1 MENKRRLKMGQDLNK
16 LIEEKSIEKT
26 TLTKR
31 LTIGSETKDYPV
43 YKFPLEYLYYND
55 QNGRINTVYHQYIS
69 NHGKLTPEIGE
80 SKYNE
85 IFEKFIFESKK
96 QALKDTQIS
105 ISEKGQQEP
114 GVILSDGRVIDG
126 NRRFTALRRIQKE
139 TKIQQCFEAVI
150 LSFDISNKI
159 DEKKI
164 KELELDLQLGREE
177 RVSYD
182 PIDRIFDVY
191 NTIEV
196 QKLMTP
202 EEYKKASGAGNTKG
216 INKDLRL
223 AKLII
228 KFLSIVAPNE
238 NPIDKFYLARELK
251 LDGPLEDIERTINK
265 LKKDK
270 ETITQNVLTILAV
283 QIAKSEVGDRDITR
297 KIRDVKYNILDNP
310 EMKER
315 FIDATDEHVDNIID
329 FFESNPIN
337 QASDLKNNLNNNL
350 EIAEISSK
358 LLQTTNRLSNK
369 GQITANRRQSLVKL
383 QEIRDTLED
392 LSSEDLKELYEKEFF
407 EAKEILQEIRDL
419 AFKLSK

>member
-1 MENKRRLKMGQDLNK
+1 M
-16 LIEEKSIEKT
+16 
-26 TLTKR
+26 
-31 LTIGSETKDYPV
+31 TIGGETKDYPV

-69 NHGKLTPEIGE
+69 NHGKLTPEIGN

-85 IFEKFIFESKK
+85 IFERFIYESKK
-96 QALKDTQIS
+96 QALKNTQVS

-139 TKIQQCFEAVI
+139 TNIQQYFEAVI
-150 LSFDISNKI
+150 LSFDINNKI

-196 QKLMTP
+196 QRLMTP

-223 AKLII
+223 ANLII

-283 QIAKSEVGDRDITR
+283 QIAKSEIGDRDITR

-315 FIDATDEHVDNIID
+315 FIVATDEHVDHIID
-329 FFESNPIN
+329 FFESNPID

-358 LLQTTNRLSNK
+358 LLQTTNRLSNR

-392 LSSEDLKELYEKEFF
+392 LSSEDLKELHEEEFF

>member
-1 MENKRRLKMGQDLNK
+1 MSQDLNK

-31 LTIGSETKDYPV
+31 LTIGGKTKDYPV

-69 NHGKLTPEIGE
+69 NHGKLTPEIGD

-139 TKIQQCFEAVI
+139 TKIQQYFEAVI

-164 KELELDLQLGREE
+164 KELELDLQLGRQE

-223 AKLII
+223 ADLII

-270 ETITQNVLTILAV
+270 ETITQNILTILAV

-310 EMKER
+310 EMKEH
-315 FIDATDEHVDNIID
+315 FISATDEHVDNIID
-329 FFESNPIN
+329 FFESNPIDK
-337 QASDLKNNLNNNL
+337 ASDLKNNLNNNL
-350 EIAEISSK
+350 EIAEVSSK

-392 LSSEDLKELYEKEFF
+392 LSSEDLKELHEEEFF

>member
-1 MENKRRLKMGQDLNK
+1 MNQDLNE
-16 LIEEKSIEKT
+16 LIKNGDIEKT
-26 TLTKR
+26 TLKKR
-31 LTIGSETKDYPV
+31 LTIGGEPKDYPV

-69 NHGKLTPEIGE
+69 NHGKLTPEIGD

-85 IFEKFIFESKK
+85 IFERFIYESKK
-96 QALKDTQIS
+96 QALKNTQFS

-139 TKIQQCFEAVI
+139 TKIQQYFEAVI
-150 LSFDISNKI
+150 LSFDISKKI

-310 EMKER
+310 EMKEH
-315 FIDATDEHVDNIID
+315 FISATDEHVDNIID
-329 FFESNPIN
+329 FFESNPIDK
-337 QASDLKNNLNNNL
+337 ASDLKNNLNNNL
-350 EIAEISSK
+350 EIAEVSSK

-392 LSSEDLKELYEKEFF
+392 LSSEDLKELHEEEFF
-407 EAKEILQEIRDL
+407 EAKEIHQEIRDL

>member
-1 MENKRRLKMGQDLNK
+1 MNQDLNE
-16 LIEEKSIEKT
+16 LIKNGDIEKT
-26 TLTKR
+26 TLKKR
-31 LTIGSETKDYPV
+31 LTIGGEPKDYPV

-69 NHGKLTPEIGE
+69 NHGKLTPEIGD

-85 IFEKFIFESKK
+85 IFERFIYESKK
-96 QALKDTQIS
+96 QALKNTQFS

-139 TKIQQCFEAVI
+139 TKIQQYFEAVI
-150 LSFDISNKI
+150 LSFDISKKI

-310 EMKER
+310 EMKEH
-315 FIDATDEHVDNIID
+315 FISATDEHVDNIID
-329 FFESNPIN
+329 FFESNPIDK
-337 QASDLKNNLNNNL
+337 ASDLKNNLNNNL
-350 EIAEISSK
+350 EIAEVSSK
-358 LLQTTNRLSNK
+358 LLQTTDRLSNK

-392 LSSEDLKELYEKEFF
+392 LSSEDLKELHEEEFF

>member
-1 MENKRRLKMGQDLNK
+1 MNHDLNE
-16 LIEEKSIEKT
+16 LIKNGNIEKT

-31 LTIGSETKDYPV
+31 LTIGGETKDYPV

-80 SKYNE
+80 SNYNE
-85 IFEKFIFESKK
+85 IFEKFIFDSKK

-126 NRRFTALRRIQKE
+126 NRRFTALRRIQRDTNIK
-139 TKIQQCFEAVI
+139 QYFEAVI
-150 LSFDISNKI
+150 LSFDIKNKL

-283 QIAKSEVGDRDITR
+283 QIAKSEIGDRDITR

-315 FIDATDEHVDNIID
+315 FIGATDEHVDNIID
-329 FFESNPIN
+329 FFESNPID

-358 LLQTTNRLSNK
+358 LLQTTNRLSNR
-369 GQITANRRQSLVKL
+369 GQIAANRRQSLVKL

-392 LSSEDLKELYEKEFF
+392 LSSEDLKELHEEEFF

>member
-1 MENKRRLKMGQDLNK
+1 MNHDLNE
-16 LIEEKSIEKT
+16 LIKNGNIEKT

-96 QALKDTQIS
+96 QALKDTQVS

-126 NRRFTALRRIQKE
+126 NRRFTALRRIQRDTDIK
-139 TKIQQCFEAVI
+139 QYFEAVI
-150 LSFDISNKI
+150 LSFDIKNKL

-191 NTIEV
+191 NTIKV
-196 QKLMTP
+196 QKLMTR
-202 EEYKKASGAGNTKG
+202 EEYKKASGAGNTKR

-223 AKLII
+223 ADLII

-310 EMKER
+310 EMKEH
-315 FIDATDEHVDNIID
+315 FISATDEHVDNIID
-329 FFESNPIN
+329 FFESNPIDK
-337 QASDLKNNLNNNL
+337 ASDLKNNLNNNL
-350 EIAEISSK
+350 EIAEVSSK

-392 LSSEDLKELYEKEFF
+392 LSSEDLKELHEEEFF

>member
-1 MENKRRLKMGQDLNK
+1 MNHDLNE
-16 LIEEKSIEKT
+16 LIKNGNIEKT

-96 QALKDTQIS
+96 QALKDTQVS

-126 NRRFTALRRIQKE
+126 NRRFTALRRIQRDTNIK
-139 TKIQQCFEAVI
+139 QYFEAVI
-150 LSFDISNKI
+150 LSFDIKNKL

-196 QKLMTP
+196 QKLMTR
-202 EEYKKASGAGNTKG
+202 EEYKKASGAGNTKR
-216 INKDLRL
+216 INRDLRL
-223 AKLII
+223 ADLII

-310 EMKER
+310 EMKEH
-315 FIDATDEHVDNIID
+315 FISATDEHVDNIID
-329 FFESNPIN
+329 FFESNPIDK
-337 QASDLKNNLNNNL
+337 ASDLKNNLNNNL
-350 EIAEISSK
+350 EIAEVSSK

-392 LSSEDLKELYEKEFF
+392 LSSEDLKELHEEEFF

>member
-1 MENKRRLKMGQDLNK
+1 MSQDLNK

-31 LTIGSETKDYPV
+31 LTIGGETKDYPV

-55 QNGRINTVYHQYIS
+55 QNGRINTVYHHYIS

-85 IFEKFIFESKK
+85 IFEKFIFDSKK

-105 ISEKGQQEP
+105 IFEKGQQEP

-126 NRRFTALRRIQKE
+126 NRRFTALRRIQRDTNIK
-139 TKIQQCFEAVI
+139 QYFEAVI
-150 LSFDISNKI
+150 LSFDIKNKL

-164 KELELDLQLGREE
+164 KELELDLQLGRQE

-223 AKLII
+223 ADLII

-310 EMKER
+310 EMKEH
-315 FIDATDEHVDNIID
+315 FISATDEHVDNIID
-329 FFESNPIN
+329 FFESNPIDK
-337 QASDLKNNLNNNL
+337 ASDLKNNLNNNL
-350 EIAEISSK
+350 EIAEVSSK

-392 LSSEDLKELYEKEFF
+392 LSSEDLKELHEEEFF

>member
-1 MENKRRLKMGQDLNK
+1 MKMNHDLNE
-16 LIEEKSIEKT
+16 LIKNENIEKT

-31 LTIGSETKDYPV
+31 LTIGGETKDYPV
-43 YKFPLEYLYYND
+43 YRFPLEYLYYND

-85 IFEKFIFESKK
+85 IFEKFIFDSKK

-126 NRRFTALRRIQKE
+126 NRRFTALRRIQRE
-139 TKIQQCFEAVI
+139 TNIKQYFEAVI
-150 LSFDISNKI
+150 LSFDIKKKL

-202 EEYKKASGAGNTKG
+202 EEYKKASGAGNTKR

-283 QIAKSEVGDRDITR
+283 QIAKSKIGDRDITR

-315 FIDATDEHVDNIID
+315 FLGATDEHVDNIID
-329 FFESNPIN
+329 FFEANPIE

-358 LLQTTNRLSNK
+358 LLQTTNRLSNR

-392 LSSEDLKELYEKEFF
+392 LSSEDLKELHEEEFF

>member
-1 MENKRRLKMGQDLNK
+1 MKMNHGLNE
-16 LIEEKSIEKT
+16 LIKNGNIEKT

-31 LTIGSETKDYPV
+31 LTIGGETKDYPV

-139 TKIQQCFEAVI
+139 TKIQQYFEAVI

-191 NTIEV
+191 NIIEV

-329 FFESNPIN
+329 FFESKPIN

>member
-1 MENKRRLKMGQDLNK
+1 MKMNHDLNE
-16 LIEEKSIEKT
+16 LIKNGNIEKT

-31 LTIGSETKDYPV
+31 LTIGGETKDYPV

-69 NHGKLTPEIGE
+69 NHGKLTPEIGD

-85 IFEKFIFESKK
+85 IFERFIYESKK
-96 QALKDTQIS
+96 QALKNTQFS

-139 TKIQQCFEAVI
+139 TNIQQYFEAVI
-150 LSFDISNKI
+150 LSFDINNKI

-310 EMKER
+310 EMKEH
-315 FIDATDEHVDNIID
+315 FISATDEHVDNIID
-329 FFESNPIN
+329 FFESNPIDK
-337 QASDLKNNLNNNL
+337 ASDLKNNLNNNL
-350 EIAEISSK
+350 EIAEVSSK

-392 LSSEDLKELYEKEFF
+392 LSSEDLKELHEEEFF

>member
-1 MENKRRLKMGQDLNK
+1 MNQDLNE
-16 LIEEKSIEKT
+16 LIKNGDIEKT
-26 TLTKR
+26 TLKKR
-31 LTIGSETKDYPV
+31 LTIGGEPKDYPV

-69 NHGKLTPEIGE
+69 NHGKLTPEIGD

-85 IFEKFIFESKK
+85 IFERFIYESKK
-96 QALKDTQIS
+96 QALKNTQFS

-139 TKIQQCFEAVI
+139 TKIQQYFEAVI
-150 LSFDISNKI
+150 LSFDISKKI

-310 EMKER
+310 EMKEH
-315 FIDATDEHVDNIID
+315 FISATDEHVDNIID
-329 FFESNPIN
+329 FFESNPIDK
-337 QASDLKNNLNNNL
+337 ASDLKNNLNNNL
-350 EIAEISSK
+350 EIAEVSSK

-392 LSSEDLKELYEKEFF
+392 LSFEDLKELHEEEFF

>member
-1 MENKRRLKMGQDLNK
+1 MKMNYDLNE
-16 LIEEKSIEKT
+16 LIKNGNIEKT

-96 QALKDTQIS
+96 QALKDTQVS

-126 NRRFTALRRIQKE
+126 NRRFTALRRIQRDTNIK
-139 TKIQQCFEAVI
+139 QYFEAVI
-150 LSFDISNKI
+150 LSFDIKNKL

-164 KELELDLQLGREE
+164 KELELDLQLGRQE

-196 QKLMTP
+196 QKLMTR
-202 EEYKKASGAGNTKG
+202 EEYKKASGAGNTKR
-216 INKDLRL
+216 INRDLRL
-223 AKLII
+223 ADLII

-310 EMKER
+310 EMKEH
-315 FIDATDEHVDNIID
+315 FISATDEHVDNIID
-329 FFESNPIN
+329 FFESNPIDK
-337 QASDLKNNLNNNL
+337 ASDLKNNLNNNL
-350 EIAEISSK
+350 EIAEVSSK

-392 LSSEDLKELYEKEFF
+392 LSSEDLKELHEEEFF

>member
-1 MENKRRLKMGQDLNK
+1 MNQDLNE
-16 LIEEKSIEKT
+16 LIKNGDIEKT
-26 TLTKR
+26 TLKKR
-31 LTIGSETKDYPV
+31 LTIGGETKDYPV

-69 NHGKLTPEIGE
+69 NHGKLTPEIGD

-85 IFEKFIFESKK
+85 IFERFIYESKK
-96 QALKDTQIS
+96 QALKNTQFS

-139 TKIQQCFEAVI
+139 TNIQQYFEAVI
-150 LSFDISNKI
+150 LSFDINNKI

-315 FIDATDEHVDNIID
+315 FLGATDEHVDNIID
-329 FFESNPIN
+329 FFEANPIE

-358 LLQTTNRLSNK
+358 LLQATNRLSNR

-392 LSSEDLKELYEKEFF
+392 LSSEDLKELHEEEFF

>member
-1 MENKRRLKMGQDLNK
+1 MNHDLNE
-16 LIEEKSIEKT
+16 LIKNGNIEKT

-96 QALKDTQIS
+96 QALKDTQVS

-126 NRRFTALRRIQKE
+126 NRRFTALRRIQRDTNIK
-139 TKIQQCFEAVI
+139 QYFEAVI
-150 LSFDISNKI
+150 LSFDIKNKL

-164 KELELDLQLGREE
+164 KELELDLQLGRQE

-196 QKLMTP
+196 QKLMTR
-202 EEYKKASGAGNTKG
+202 EEYKKASGAGNTKR
-216 INKDLRL
+216 INRDLRL
-223 AKLII
+223 ADLII

-310 EMKER
+310 EMKEH
-315 FIDATDEHVDNIID
+315 FISATDEHVDNIID
-329 FFESNPIN
+329 FFESNPIDK
-337 QASDLKNNLNNNL
+337 ASDLKNNLNNNL
-350 EIAEISSK
+350 EIAEVSSK

-392 LSSEDLKELYEKEFF
+392 LSSEDLKELHEEEFF
-407 EAKEILQEIRDL
+407 EAKEILQEIRDF

>member
-1 MENKRRLKMGQDLNK
+1 MGQDLNK

-96 QALKDTQIS
+96 QALKDTQVS

-126 NRRFTALRRIQKE
+126 NRRFTALRRIQRDTNIK
-139 TKIQQCFEAVI
+139 QYFEAVI

-310 EMKER
+310 EMKEH
-315 FIDATDEHVDNIID
+315 FISATDEHVDNIID
-329 FFESNPIN
+329 FFESNPID

>member
-1 MENKRRLKMGQDLNK
+1 MNHDLNE
-16 LIEEKSIEKT
+16 LIKNGNIEKT

-126 NRRFTALRRIQKE
+126 NRRFTALRRIQRDTNIK
-139 TKIQQCFEAVI
+139 QYFEAVI
-150 LSFDISNKI
+150 LSFDIKNKL

-202 EEYKKASGAGNTKG
+202 EEYKKASGAGNTKR

-223 AKLII
+223 ADLII

-310 EMKER
+310 EMKEH
-315 FIDATDEHVDNIID
+315 FISATDEHVDNIID
-329 FFESNPIN
+329 FFESNPIDK
-337 QASDLKNNLNNNL
+337 ASDLKNNLNNNL
-350 EIAEISSK
+350 EIAEVSSK

-392 LSSEDLKELYEKEFF
+392 LSSEDLKELHEEEFF

>member
-1 MENKRRLKMGQDLNK
+1 MNHDLNE
-16 LIEEKSIEKT
+16 LIKNGNIEKT

-31 LTIGSETKDYPV
+31 LTIGGETKDYPV

-96 QALKDTQIS
+96 QALKDTQVS

-126 NRRFTALRRIQKE
+126 NRRFTALRRIQRDTNIK
-139 TKIQQCFEAVI
+139 QYFEAVI
-150 LSFDISNKI
+150 LSFDIKNKL

-164 KELELDLQLGREE
+164 KELELDLQLGRQE

-196 QKLMTP
+196 QKLMTR
-202 EEYKKASGAGNTKG
+202 EEYKKASGAGNTKR
-216 INKDLRL
+216 INRDLRL
-223 AKLII
+223 ADLII

-310 EMKER
+310 EMKEH
-315 FIDATDEHVDNIID
+315 FISATDEHVDNIID
-329 FFESNPIN
+329 FFESNPIDK
-337 QASDLKNNLNNNL
+337 ASDLKNNLNNNL
-350 EIAEISSK
+350 EIAEVSSK

-392 LSSEDLKELYEKEFF
+392 LSSEDLKELHEEEFF

>member
-1 MENKRRLKMGQDLNK
+1 MSQGLNK

-31 LTIGSETKDYPV
+31 LTIGGKTKDCPV

-69 NHGKLTPEIGE
+69 NHGKLTPEIGD

-105 ISEKGQQEP
+105 IFEKGQQEP

-139 TKIQQCFEAVI
+139 TKIQQYFEAVI

-164 KELELDLQLGREE
+164 KELELDLQLGRQE

-310 EMKER
+310 EMRER
-315 FIDATDEHVDNIID
+315 FIGATDEHVDNIID
-329 FFESNPIN
+329 FFESNPID

-350 EIAEISSK
+350 EIAKISSK

-392 LSSEDLKELYEKEFF
+392 LSSEDLKELHEEEFF

>member
-1 MENKRRLKMGQDLNK
+1 MNMNQDLNE
-16 LIEEKSIEKT
+16 LIKNGDIEKT
-26 TLTKR
+26 TLKKR
-31 LTIGSETKDYPV
+31 LTIGGETKDYPV

-69 NHGKLTPEIGE
+69 NHGKLTPEIGD

-85 IFEKFIFESKK
+85 IFERFIYESKK
-96 QALKDTQIS
+96 QALKNTQFS

-139 TKIQQCFEAVI
+139 TNIQQYFEAVI
-150 LSFDISNKI
+150 LSFDINNKI

-270 ETITQNVLTILAV
+270 EMITQNVLTILAV

-297 KIRDVKYNILDNP
+297 KIRDVKYNILENP
-310 EMKER
+310 EMKEH
-315 FIDATDEHVDNIID
+315 FISATDEHVDNIID
-329 FFESNPIN
+329 FFESNPIDK
-337 QASDLKNNLNNNL
+337 ASDLKNNLNNNL

-358 LLQTTNRLSNK
+358 LLQTTNRLSNR
-369 GQITANRRQSLVKL
+369 GQIAANRRQSLVKL

-392 LSSEDLKELYEKEFF
+392 LSSEDLKELHEEEFF

>member
-1 MENKRRLKMGQDLNK
+1 MNMNQDLNE
-16 LIEEKSIEKT
+16 LIKNGDIEKT
-26 TLTKR
+26 TLKKR
-31 LTIGSETKDYPV
+31 LTIGGETKDYPV

-55 QNGRINTVYHQYIS
+55 QNGRINTVYHRYIS
-69 NHGKLTPEIGE
+69 DHGKLTPEIGN

-85 IFEKFIFESKK
+85 IFERFIYESKK
-96 QALKDTQIS
+96 QALKNTQVS

-139 TKIQQCFEAVI
+139 TNIQQYFEAVI
-150 LSFDISNKI
+150 LSFDINNKI

-196 QKLMTP
+196 QRLMTP

-223 AKLII
+223 ANLII

-283 QIAKSEVGDRDITR
+283 QIAKSEIGDRDITR

-315 FIDATDEHVDNIID
+315 FIVATDEHVDNIID
-329 FFESNPIN
+329 FFESNPID

-358 LLQTTNRLSNK
+358 LLQTTNRLSNR

-392 LSSEDLKELYEKEFF
+392 LSSEDLKELHEEEFF

>member
-1 MENKRRLKMGQDLNK
+1 MNQDLNE
-16 LIEEKSIEKT
+16 LIKNGDIEKT
-26 TLTKR
+26 TLKKR
-31 LTIGSETKDYPV
+31 LTIGGETKDYPV

-55 QNGRINTVYHQYIS
+55 QNGRINTVYHRYIS
-69 NHGKLTPEIGE
+69 DHGKLTPEIGN

-85 IFEKFIFESKK
+85 IFEKFIYESKK
-96 QALKDTQIS
+96 QALKNTQVS

-139 TKIQQCFEAVI
+139 TNIQQYFEAVI
-150 LSFDISNKI
+150 LSFDINNKI

-196 QKLMTP
+196 QRLMTP

-223 AKLII
+223 ANLII

-283 QIAKSEVGDRDITR
+283 QIAKSEIGDRDITR

-315 FIDATDEHVDNIID
+315 FIVATDEHVDNIID
-329 FFESNPIN
+329 FFESNPID

-358 LLQTTNRLSNK
+358 LLQTTNRLSNR

-392 LSSEDLKELYEKEFF
+392 LSSEDLKELHEEEFF

>member
-1 MENKRRLKMGQDLNK
+1 MSQDLNK

-31 LTIGSETKDYPV
+31 LTIGGKTKDYPV

-126 NRRFTALRRIQKE
+126 NRRFTALRRIQRDTNIK
-139 TKIQQCFEAVI
+139 QYFEAVI
-150 LSFDISNKI
+150 LSFDIKNRL

-191 NTIEV
+191 NTIKV

-202 EEYKKASGAGNTKG
+202 EEYKKASGAGNTKR

-223 AKLII
+223 ADLII
-228 KFLSIVAPNE
+228 KFLSIIAPNE

-310 EMKER
+310 EMKEH
-315 FIDATDEHVDNIID
+315 FISATDEHVDNIID
-329 FFESNPIN
+329 FFESNPIDK
-337 QASDLKNNLNNNL
+337 ASDLKNNLNNNL
-350 EIAEISSK
+350 EIAEVSSK

-369 GQITANRRQSLVKL
+369 GQITA
-383 QEIRDTLED
+383 D
-392 LSSEDLKELYEKEFF
+392 LSAEDLKELHEEEFF

>member
-1 MENKRRLKMGQDLNK
+1 MSQDLNK

-31 LTIGSETKDYPV
+31 LTIGGKTKDYPV

-139 TKIQQCFEAVI
+139 TKIQQYFEAVI

-164 KELELDLQLGREE
+164 KELELDLQLGRQE

-223 AKLII
+223 ADLII

-310 EMKER
+310 EMKEH
-315 FIDATDEHVDNIID
+315 FISATDEHVDNIID
-329 FFESNPIN
+329 FFESNPIDK
-337 QASDLKNNLNNNL
+337 ASDLKNNLNNNL
-350 EIAEISSK
+350 EIAEVSSK

-383 QEIRDTLED
+383 QEIRETLED
-392 LSSEDLKELYEKEFF
+392 LSAEDLKELHEEEFF

>member
-1 MENKRRLKMGQDLNK
+1 MNHDLNE
-16 LIEEKSIEKT
+16 LIKNGNIEKT

-31 LTIGSETKDYPV
+31 LTIGGETKDYPV

-85 IFEKFIFESKK
+85 IFEKFIFDSKK

-126 NRRFTALRRIQKE
+126 NRRFTALRRIQRDTNIK
-139 TKIQQCFEAVI
+139 QYFEAVI
-150 LSFDISNKI
+150 LSFDIKNKL

-228 KFLSIVAPNE
+228 KFLSIVAPKK

-283 QIAKSEVGDRDITR
+283 QIAKSEIGDRDITR

-315 FIDATDEHVDNIID
+315 FIGATDEHVDNIID
-329 FFESNPIN
+329 FFESNPID

-358 LLQTTNRLSNK
+358 LLQTTNRLSNR
-369 GQITANRRQSLVKL
+369 GQIAANRRQSLVKL

-392 LSSEDLKELYEKEFF
+392 LSSEDLKELHEEEFF

>member
-1 MENKRRLKMGQDLNK
+1 MNHDLKE
-16 LIEEKSIEKT
+16 LIKNGNIEKT

-31 LTIGSETKDYPV
+31 LTIGSKTKDYPV

-139 TKIQQCFEAVI
+139 TKIQQYFEAVI

-159 DEKKI
+159 DEKKV

-238 NPIDKFYLARELK
+238 NPIDKFYLAKELK
-251 LDGPLEDIERTINK
+251 LDGPLEDIERTINN

-329 FFESNPIN
+329 FFDSNPID

>member
-1 MENKRRLKMGQDLNK
+1 MNHGLNE
-16 LIEEKSIEKT
+16 LIKNGNIEKT

-31 LTIGSETKDYPV
+31 LTIGGETKDYPV

-69 NHGKLTPEIGE
+69 NHRKLTPEIGD

-126 NRRFTALRRIQKE
+126 NRRFTALRRIQRDTNIKHY
-139 TKIQQCFEAVI
+139 FEAVI
-150 LSFDISNKI
+150 LSFDIKNKI

-164 KELELDLQLGREE
+164 KELELDLQLAREE
-177 RVSYD
+177 RIGYD

-196 QKLMTP
+196 QKLMTL
-202 EEYKKASGAGNTKG
+202 EEYKQASGAGNTRG
-216 INKDLRL
+216 INRDIRL
-223 AKLII
+223 ARLII
-228 KFLSIVAPNE
+228 KFLDIIAPNQ

-251 LDGPLEDIERTINK
+251 LDGPIEDIEGTINK
-265 LKKDK
+265 LKDNK
-270 ETITQNVLTILAV
+270 ETITQNVLATLAV
-283 QIAKSEVGDRDITR
+283 YIAKSDEGDGDITR
-297 KIRDVKYNILDNP
+297 KMRSIKKNILNNPDIKKHYIEATDSHVDEIIECFEDNP
-310 EMKER
+310 VEKVEDLR
-315 FIDATDEHVDNIID
+315 KNI
-329 FFESNPIN
+329 ESNPDALAAAN
-337 QASDLKNNLNNNL
+337 S
-350 EIAEISSK
+350 

-369 GQITANRRQSLVKL
+369 GEAAADRRQSLVKL

-392 LSSEDLKELYEKEFF
+392 LSSEDLKELHEKEFF
-407 EAKEILQEIRDL
+407 EVKEILQEIRDL

>member
-1 MENKRRLKMGQDLNK
+1 MNYDLNE
-16 LIEEKSIEKT
+16 LIKNGDIEKT

-31 LTIGSETKDYPV
+31 LTIGGETKDYPV
-43 YKFPLEYLYYND
+43 YKFPLECLYYND

-85 IFEKFIFESKK
+85 IFEKFIFDSKK
-96 QALKDTQIS
+96 QALKDTQTS

-139 TKIQQCFEAVI
+139 TNIQQFFEAVI
-150 LSFDISNKI
+150 LSFDIKNKI

-191 NTIEV
+191 STIEV

-216 INKDLRL
+216 INRDIRL

-228 KFLSIVAPNE
+228 KFLDIISPNQDS
-238 NPIDKFYLARELK
+238 IDKFYLARELK
-251 LDGPLEDIERTINK
+251 LDGPIEEIESTLNK
-265 LKKDK
+265 LKENK
-270 ETITQNVLTILAV
+270 ETITQNVLTTLAV
-283 QIAKSEVGDRDITR
+283 QIAKSDEGDSDITR
-297 KIRDVKYNILDNP
+297 KMRNIKKNILNNPDIKKHYIEATDSHVDEIIDCFEDNP
-310 EMKER
+310 VER
-315 FIDATDEHVDNIID
+315 VEDLRKSIEF
-329 FFESNPIN
+329 NPIAT
-337 QASDLKNNLNNNL
+337 QA
-350 EIAEISSK
+350 ASS
-358 LLQTTNRLSNK
+358 LLQTTNRLSNR
-369 GQITANRRQSLVKL
+369 GEAAVDRRQSLIKL
-383 QEIRDTLED
+383 QEIRDDLEYIS
-392 LSSEDLKELYEKEFF
+392 LEDLKELRESEYF
-407 EAKEILQEIRDL
+407 EAKEVLQEIKDL
-419 AFKLSK
+419 VYKLSK

>member
-1 MENKRRLKMGQDLNK
+1 MNQDLNE
-16 LIEEKSIEKT
+16 LIKNGDIEKT
-26 TLTKR
+26 TLKKR
-31 LTIGSETKDYPV
+31 LTIGGETKDYPV

-69 NHGKLTPEIGE
+69 NHGKLTPEIGD

-85 IFEKFIFESKK
+85 IFERFIYESKK
-96 QALKDTQIS
+96 QALKNTQFS

-139 TKIQQCFEAVI
+139 TNIQQYFEAVI
-150 LSFDISNKI
+150 LSFDINNKI

-202 EEYKKASGAGNTKG
+202 EEYKKASGAGNTKR

-223 AKLII
+223 ADLII

-297 KIRDVKYNILDNP
+297 KIRDVKYNILENP
-310 EMKER
+310 EMKEH
-315 FIDATDEHVDNIID
+315 FISATDEHVDNIID
-329 FFESNPIN
+329 FFESNPIDK
-337 QASDLKNNLNNNL
+337 ASDLKNNLNNNL
-350 EIAEISSK
+350 EIAEVSSK

-392 LSSEDLKELYEKEFF
+392 LSSEDLKELHEEEFF

>member
-1 MENKRRLKMGQDLNK
+1 MNHDLNE
-16 LIEEKSIEKT
+16 LIKNGNIEKT

-31 LTIGSETKDYPV
+31 LTIGSETNDYPV

-96 QALKDTQIS
+96 QALKDTQVS

-139 TKIQQCFEAVI
+139 TKIQQYFEAVI

-310 EMKER
+310 EMKEH
-315 FIDATDEHVDNIID
+315 FISATDEHVDNIID
-329 FFESNPIN
+329 FFESNPID

>member
-1 MENKRRLKMGQDLNK
+1 MNHDLNE
-16 LIEEKSIEKT
+16 LIKNENIEKT

-31 LTIGSETKDYPV
+31 LTIGGETKDYPV
-43 YKFPLEYLYYND
+43 YRFPLEYLYYND

-85 IFEKFIFESKK
+85 IFEKFIFDSKK

-126 NRRFTALRRIQKE
+126 NRRFTALRRIQRE
-139 TKIQQCFEAVI
+139 TNIKQYFEAVI
-150 LSFDISNKI
+150 LSFDIKKKL

-315 FIDATDEHVDNIID
+315 FLGATDEHVDNIID
-329 FFESNPIN
+329 FFEANPIE

-358 LLQTTNRLSNK
+358 LLQATNRLSNR

-392 LSSEDLKELYEKEFF
+392 LSSEDLKELHEEEFF

>member
-1 MENKRRLKMGQDLNK
+1 M
-16 LIEEKSIEKT
+16 
-26 TLTKR
+26 
-31 LTIGSETKDYPV
+31 
-43 YKFPLEYLYYND
+43 
-55 QNGRINTVYHQYIS
+55 
-69 NHGKLTPEIGE
+69 
-80 SKYNE
+80 
-85 IFEKFIFESKK
+85 
-96 QALKDTQIS
+96 
-105 ISEKGQQEP
+105 
-114 GVILSDGRVIDG
+114 
-126 NRRFTALRRIQKE
+126 
-139 TKIQQCFEAVI
+139 
-150 LSFDISNKI
+150 
-159 DEKKI
+159 
-164 KELELDLQLGREE
+164 QLGREE

-196 QKLMTP
+196 QRLMTP

-223 AKLII
+223 ANLII
-228 KFLSIVAPNE
+228 KFLSMVAPNE

-283 QIAKSEVGDRDITR
+283 QIAKSEIGDRDITR

-315 FIDATDEHVDNIID
+315 FIVATDEHVDNIID
-329 FFESNPIN
+329 FFESNPID

-358 LLQTTNRLSNK
+358 LLQTTNRLSNR

-392 LSSEDLKELYEKEFF
+392 LSSEDLKELHEEEFF

>member
-1 MENKRRLKMGQDLNK
+1 MNQDLNE
-16 LIEEKSIEKT
+16 LIKNGDIEKT
-26 TLTKR
+26 TLKKR
-31 LTIGSETKDYPV
+31 LTIGGETKDYPV

-69 NHGKLTPEIGE
+69 NHGKLTPEIGD

-85 IFEKFIFESKK
+85 IFERFIYESKK
-96 QALKDTQIS
+96 QALKNTQFS

-139 TKIQQCFEAVI
+139 TNIQQYFEAVI
-150 LSFDISNKI
+150 LSFDINNKI

-270 ETITQNVLTILAV
+270 EMITQNVLTILAV

-297 KIRDVKYNILDNP
+297 KIRDVKYNILENP
-310 EMKER
+310 EMKEH
-315 FIDATDEHVDNIID
+315 FISATDEHVDNIID
-329 FFESNPIN
+329 FFESNPIDK
-337 QASDLKNNLNNNL
+337 ASDLKNNLNNNL
-350 EIAEISSK
+350 EIAEVSSK

-392 LSSEDLKELYEKEFF
+392 LSSEDLKELHEEEFF

>member
-1 MENKRRLKMGQDLNK
+1 MSQDLNK

-31 LTIGSETKDYPV
+31 LTIGGKTKDYPV

-69 NHGKLTPEIGE
+69 NHGKLTPEIGD

-126 NRRFTALRRIQKE
+126 NRRFTALRRIQRDTNIKHY
-139 TKIQQCFEAVI
+139 FEAVI
-150 LSFDISNKI
+150 LSFDIKNKL

-164 KELELDLQLGREE
+164 KELELDLQLGRQE

-223 AKLII
+223 ADLII

-310 EMKER
+310 EMKEH
-315 FIDATDEHVDNIID
+315 FISATDEHVDNIID
-329 FFESNPIN
+329 FFESNPIDK
-337 QASDLKNNLNNNL
+337 ASDLKNNLNNNL
-350 EIAEISSK
+350 EIAEVSSK

-383 QEIRDTLED
+383 QEIRDILED
-392 LSSEDLKELYEKEFF
+392 LSSEDLKELHEEEFF

>member
-1 MENKRRLKMGQDLNK
+1 MNKRRVKMSQDLNK

-31 LTIGSETKDYPV
+31 LTIGGETKDYPV

-55 QNGRINTVYHQYIS
+55 QNGRINTVYHHYIS
-69 NHGKLTPEIGE
+69 NHRKLTPEIGE

-85 IFEKFIFESKK
+85 IFEKFIFDSKK

-105 ISEKGQQEP
+105 IFEKGQQEP

-126 NRRFTALRRIQKE
+126 NRRFTALRRIQRDTNIK
-139 TKIQQCFEAVI
+139 QYFEAVI
-150 LSFDISNKI
+150 LSFDIKNKL

-164 KELELDLQLGREE
+164 KELELDLQLGRQE

-223 AKLII
+223 ADLII

-283 QIAKSEVGDRDITR
+283 HIAKSEVGDRDITR

-310 EMKER
+310 EMKEH
-315 FIDATDEHVDNIID
+315 FIIATDEHVDNIID
-329 FFESNPIN
+329 FFESNPIDK
-337 QASDLKNNLNNNL
+337 ASDLKNNLNNNL
-350 EIAEISSK
+350 EIAEVSSK

-392 LSSEDLKELYEKEFF
+392 LSSEDLKELHEEEFF

>member
-1 MENKRRLKMGQDLNK
+1 MKMNHDLNE
-16 LIEEKSIEKT
+16 LIKNGNIEKT

-31 LTIGSETKDYPV
+31 LTIGGETKDYPV

-80 SKYNE
+80 SNYNE
-85 IFEKFIFESKK
+85 IFEKFIFDSKK

-126 NRRFTALRRIQKE
+126 NRRFTALRRIQRDTNIK
-139 TKIQQCFEAVI
+139 QYFEAVI
-150 LSFDISNKI
+150 LSFDIKNKL

-283 QIAKSEVGDRDITR
+283 QIAKSEIGDRDITR

-315 FIDATDEHVDNIID
+315 FIGATDEHVDNIID
-329 FFESNPIN
+329 FFESNPID

-358 LLQTTNRLSNK
+358 LLQTTNRLSNR
-369 GQITANRRQSLVKL
+369 GQIAANRRQSLVKL

-392 LSSEDLKELYEKEFF
+392 LSSEDLKELHEEEFF

>member
-1 MENKRRLKMGQDLNK
+1 MKMNHDLNE
-16 LIEEKSIEKT
+16 LIKNGNIEKT

-31 LTIGSETKDYPV
+31 LTIGSETNDYPV

-96 QALKDTQIS
+96 QALKDTQVS

-139 TKIQQCFEAVI
+139 TKIQQYFEAVI

-202 EEYKKASGAGNTKG
+202 EEYKKASGAGNTKR
-216 INKDLRL
+216 INRDLRL
-223 AKLII
+223 ADLII

-310 EMKER
+310 EMKEH
-315 FIDATDEHVDNIID
+315 FISATDEHVDNIID
-329 FFESNPIN
+329 FFESNPIDK
-337 QASDLKNNLNNNL
+337 ASDLKNNLNNNL
-350 EIAEISSK
+350 EIAEVSSK

-392 LSSEDLKELYEKEFF
+392 LSSEDLKELHEEEFF